1 LGVFEYNHGAMDEH
15 RALEIPPGDLEVH
28 PGALEA
34 NPRAI
39 EANPGALEVHPGA
52 CGQYTA
58 IISLQGYILVY
69 IATGVAS
76 VSPG

>member
-1 LGVFEYNHGAMDEH
+1 MDEH
-15 RALEIPPGDLEVH
+15 RALEIPPGDLEVC

-34 NPRAI
+34 NPGAM

-58 IISLQGYILVY
+58 IISLQGYIFVS